1 MKKTSPTRS
10 ARPGAV
16 QRKNFY
22 LRVETLKRAQK
33 ALGARTETEAVERA
47 LELVVFQEDAL
58 KAFRELCERGEIE
71 ACRLHEFRYTAARP
85 SRCVHDGRTF

>member
-1 MKKTSPTRS
+1 MARAPRS
-10 ARPGAV
+10 ASV

-22 LRVETLKRAQK
+22 LRTDTLKRAQK

-58 KAFRELCERGEIE
+58 KAFRELCEQGEIE
-71 ACRLHEFRYTAARP
+71 DVFGR
-85 SRCVHDGRTF
+85 SRR

>member
-1 MKKTSPTRS
+1 MARAPRS
-10 ARPGAV
+10 ASV

-22 LRVETLKRAQK
+22 LRTDTLKRAQK

-58 KAFRELCERGEIE
+58 KAFRELCEQGEIE
-71 ACRLHEFRYTAARP
+71 DVLGR
-85 SRCVHDGRTF
+85 SRR

>member
-1 MKKTSPTRS
+1 MMKKASIARSTRS
-10 ARPGAV
+10 APV

-22 LRVETLKRAQK
+22 LRVETLKRAQQ

-58 KAFRELCERGEIE
+58 KAFRELCERGEVE
-71 ACRLHEFRYTAARP
+71 DVFGNDRR
-85 SRCVHDGRTF
+85 SSSS

>member
-1 MKKTSPTRS
+1 MARAPRS
-10 ARPGAV
+10 ASV

-22 LRVETLKRAQK
+22 LRTDTLKRAQK

-58 KAFRELCERGEIE
+58 QAFRGLCEQGEIE
-71 ACRLHEFRYTAARP
+71 DVFGR
-85 SRCVHDGRTF
+85 SRR

>member
-1 MKKTSPTRS
+1 MKKKAMSRATHPTS
-10 ARPGAV
+10 V

-22 LRVETLKRAQK
+22 LPIATLKRAQK

-58 KAFRELCERGEIE
+58 MAFRDLCEKGEVEDIFGHY
-71 ACRLHEFRYTAARP
+71 RKP
-85 SRCVHDGRTF
+85 SAQ

>member
-1 MKKTSPTRS
+1 MKKASTARPSRS
-10 ARPGAV
+10 APV

-22 LRVETLKRAQK
+22 LRVETLKRAQQ

-58 KAFRELCERGEIE
+58 KAFRELCERGEVE
-71 ACRLHEFRYTAARP
+71 DAFGHDRRP
-85 SRCVHDGRTF
+85 SSP